1 MPRSW
6 ARWIRAIDSRSSA
19 PDQPKLV
26 PSGRCHMPAIGKA
39 PMPISDTRNPV
50 ALRWDDWGIPHIRAE
65 RRRDLFVGL
74 GYATAQECLW
84 RLEHCRR
91 LARGELAAVL
101 GRGALPSDRTMRLLG
116 LGRHAD
122 ELARELSEDVAEA
135 LDGLAA
141 GINRWIEHAAEA
153 RTLPVEFDWLGYAP
167 APWTPADSIAC
178 WKHRWWTLTGRLDN
192 LAAGEA

>member
-1 MPRSW
+1 MRSIHDPPD
-6 ARWIRAIDSRSSA
+6 ATIRYRSDLEYLRS
-19 PDQPKLV
+19 KV
-26 PSGRCHMPAIGKA
+26 PSRDATVAADIGA
-39 PMPISDTRNPV
+39 PV

-122 ELARELSEDVAEA
+122 ELARELSEDVAGA

-178 WKHRWWTLTGRLDN
+178 
-192 LAAGEA
+192 